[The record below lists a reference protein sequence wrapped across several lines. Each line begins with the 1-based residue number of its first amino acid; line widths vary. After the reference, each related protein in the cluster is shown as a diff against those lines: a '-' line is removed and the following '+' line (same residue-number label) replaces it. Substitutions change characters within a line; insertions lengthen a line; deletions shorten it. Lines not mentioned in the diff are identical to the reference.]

1 MLGFQNLSEH
11 QRGVVLRLGRFSR
24 VAGPGFAFACPFI
37 EKMIVVDMQ
46 PATLFIPEQEVS
58 TRDKSLLQ
66 VDAEVSYRVVDPSK
80 AVTQVEDYASA
91 VRLFCAITFRS
102 VLGDLDKDEL
112 LKDRQKTNRLYRELL
127 SATLSNWGIEVSDV
141 DIRA

>member
-1 MLGFQNLSEH
+1 
-11 QRGVVLRLGRFSR
+11 
-24 VAGPGFAFACPFI
+24 
-37 EKMIVVDMQ
+37 MQ

-66 VDAEVSYRVVDPSK
+66 VDAEVSYRVVDPAK
-80 AVTQVEDYASA
+80 AVTQVENYSSA

-102 VLGDLDKDEL
+102 VLGELDKDEL

>member
-1 MLGFQNLSEH
+1 VLGIQILSEK

-24 VAGPGFAFACPFI
+24 VAGPGFVFACPLI
-37 EKMIVVDMQ
+37 EEMIVVDMD

-58 TRDKSLLQ
+58 TRDKALLK
-66 VDAEVSYRVVDPSK
+66 VDAEVSYRVVDPAK
-80 AVTQVEDYASA
+80 AVTQVEDYASSM
-91 VRLFCAITFRS
+91 RLFCAITFRS

-112 LKDRQKTNRLYRELL
+112 VNDRQKTISLYRQRL
-127 SATLSNWGIEVSDV
+127 SETVSNWGIEVLNV